1 MAKIIITADIHNGI
15 HGKLRDTIW
24 AMETISKFAEEHS
37 IKEVLVLGDLFHDRV
52 SLNIEVLNAVFDQLA
67 RSKARKQEWL
77 VFCGNHDMFLKNS
90 WSINSLHI
98 LKDMITVIE
107 DTQFLTLHNQR
118 FAILPFIHYESDYME
133 ALNKIKNEKTDILL
147 THIGVN
153 NATLNECFLLK
164 HWSIVNFDNTTFKH
178 VFVGHFHCYQ
188 TIGKCTYPG
197 SPIPFRFDE
206 GVVDHGFLVYDTDT
220 EKYEFHNI
228 YIEGKKYSEYRP
240 PDYITIEDKML
251 KKYIDTV
258 KGNYVRIILN
268 KEYTIDELSRLRTLL
283 MQTYGALQV
292 SWYLFEKDM
301 KEIRSTNDE
310 VKNYDQEKLF
320 QEYVKEDK
328 PDDMKT
334 DLLFKLHAAILREAE
349 NRFVEITEETNA

>member
-15 HGKLRDTIW
+15 HGKLLDTIW
-24 AMETISKFAEEHS
+24 SMEIISKFAEEHS

-52 SLNIEVLNAVFDQLA
+52 SLNIEVLNAVFDQLSK
-67 RSKARKQEWL
+67 SKARKQEWF
-77 VFCGNHDMFLKNS
+77 VFPGNHDMYLKNS
-90 WSINSLHI
+90 WDVNSLHI
-98 LKDMITVIE
+98 FKDAITVIE
-107 DTQFLTLHNQR
+107 KPGNIVLHDQN
-118 FAILPFIHYESDYME
+118 FIILPFIHYEADYME
-133 ALNKIKNEKTDILL
+133 ALNKIENKKTDILL
-147 THIGVN
+147 THIGIN

-164 HWSIVNFDNTTFKH
+164 HWSIVNFENATYKH
-178 VFVGHFHCYQ
+178 VFVGHFHCHQ
-188 TIGKCTYPG
+188 TVGKCTYPG
-197 SPIPFRFDE
+197 SPIAFRFDE
-206 GVVDHGFLVYDTDT
+206 GVVDHGFIVYDTET

-228 YIEGKKYSEYRP
+228 YTEGKKYSDYRP

-268 KEYTIDELSRLRTLL
+268 KEYTIDELNRLRTLL
-283 MQTYGALQV
+283 TQTYGALHV

-301 KEIRSTNDE
+301 KEIRSTNEE

-328 PDDMKT
+328 PEDIKT
-334 DLLFKLHAAILREAE
+334 ELLFKLHAAILREAE